1 MKYRRHQSSDDS
13 RPVDINLSPLID
25 CVFLL
30 LIFFVVT
37 TVFVEEAGM
46 DVRKPSALSSREL
59 ERTSIQL
66 AIDSEGR
73 IGYAGRIVDI
83 NAVRGVV
90 ARQLGDGLRPVIL
103 LADRDSRTGDLIA
116 VMDECKLAGAEDV
129 SVATTT
135 P

>member
-1 MKYRRHQSSDDS
+1 MKFRRHHSGEES

-37 TVFVEEAGM
+37 TVFVDEAGM
-46 DVRKPSALSSREL
+46 EVRKPSALSSRAL

-66 AIDSEGR
+66 AIDAEGR
-73 IGYAGRIVDI
+73 IGYAGRVIDI

-90 ARQLGDGLRPVIL
+90 SRQLIDGLRPVIL
-103 LADRDSRTGDLIA
+103 LADRASLTGDLIA

-129 SVATTT
+129 SVATQT